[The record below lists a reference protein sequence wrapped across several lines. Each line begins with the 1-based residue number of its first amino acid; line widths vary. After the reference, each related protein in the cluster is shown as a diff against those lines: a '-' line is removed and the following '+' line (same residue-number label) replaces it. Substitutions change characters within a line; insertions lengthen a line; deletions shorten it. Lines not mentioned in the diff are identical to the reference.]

1 MRFLTVSFIK
11 IEKETQCKHFRIQ
24 RKRGFCTPEVLSHN
38 YWNMKGKKPQN
49 KQSAVSWRG
58 FSICFSKVSTSFAVI
73 KSIIILIRS
82 WFGGKKRLPVVEV
95 ACIVRLLIRTWKN
108 TCVIPTFLGGIP
120 HLMHSRINPTQD
132 YLWFLSEPGLLQIVY
147 SCGSAQSNAFITS
160 VYLAS
165 SVLY

>member
-11 IEKETQCKHFRIQ
+11 IEKETQCKHFRIEDFVPL
-24 RKRGFCTPEVLSHN
+24 RCWVTTIEI
-38 YWNMKGKKPQN
+38 WKGKKTQN

-73 KSIIILIRS
+73 KSIVILIRS